1 LWWLCHLVC
10 CGSWLGWF
18 SVRKN
23 QKKLQPFRFAV
34 FFQSDLV
41 LRDIVVAL
49 PSGVLWMLAWL
60 VFGSKES
67 KKNSNLSALQC
78 FSRAIWYCAILWWLC
93 HRVW

>member
-1 LWWLCHLVC
+1 LSCI
-10 CGSWLGWF
+10 
-18 SVRKN
+18 RKN
-23 QKKLQPFRFAV
+23 ECKLQPFRFAV

-67 KKNSNLSALQC
+67 KKTPT
-78 FSRAIWYCAILWWLC
+78 FPLC
-93 HRVW
+93 SGFPE

>member
-1 LWWLCHLVC
+1 VLGECRRC
-10 CGSWLGWF
+10 WLGWF

-23 QKKLQPFRFAV
+23 QEKLQPFCFAV
-34 FFQSDLV
+34 EFQSDLV

-67 KKNSNLSALQC
+67 NNTPT
-78 FSRAIWYCAILWWLC
+78 FPLC
-93 HRVW
+93 SGIPE